1 MKKYIIALTACLS
14 FATLGCAGLDFQV
27 VKENPKAVSE
37 QKTNTLDYNP
47 NHYPLTITNL
57 NTKGEPEEQV
67 FKRPPQR
74 IVAMWQNSIETPL
87 ALGLG
92 DKIVV
97 GVGVPDK
104 KYFRKE
110 YQEAYSKIP
119 MSGFRPLDVE
129 TTLLQEPDIIIG
141 WQSTFSPKVLRP
153 TDFWH
158 KRGVGTFIAD
168 GASTYHKEKRL
179 EYEWDDILTLGKIF
193 DRNERAQEI
202 VEQMRQ
208 EIKFVTDR
216 TKGISK
222 KTRALIVEYM
232 GRSIRVYGERT
243 LAGDITRQLNGE
255 LLAAKETT
263 IGAEQIVEMDP
274 DVIFVIV
281 CERDYGDEGR
291 ILNRLLENP
300 ALAHIRCVQQK
311 RVIPLHL
318 GTVYAAGVR
327 AYEGIQI
334 MARGMYP
341 ELYKNK
347 ESE

>member
-1 MKKYIIALTACLS
+1 MKKCLLALGTCLSLALT
-14 FATLGCAGLDFQV
+14 GCAGLDFQV
-27 VKENPKAVSE
+27 VKENNQALAE
-37 QKTNTLDYNP
+37 QKSKSYTYNP
-47 NHYPLTITNL
+47 EHYPVTITNL
-57 NTKGEPEEQV
+57 NTKGEPEEQII
-67 FKRPPQR
+67 KKPPQR

-92 DKIVV
+92 DRIVV

-129 TTLLQEPDIIIG
+129 TTLMQEPDIIIG

-158 KRGVGTFIAD
+158 KRGVATFIAD
-168 GASTYHKEKRL
+168 GASTYHKEKTL
-179 EYEWDDILTLGKIF
+179 AGEWNDILTLGKIF

-208 EIKFVTDR
+208 EINFVTEK
-216 TKGISK
+216 TKGIKRKS
-222 KTRALIVEYM
+222 RALIIEYM
-232 GRSIRVYGERT
+232 GRSVRVYGERT

-263 IGAEQIVEMDP
+263 IGIEQIVDMDP

-281 CERDYGDEGR
+281 CERDYGSEER
-291 ILNRLLENP
+291 ILGRLLDNP
-300 ALAHIRCVQQK
+300 ALAHIRCVQEK
-311 RVIPLHL
+311 RVHPLHL

-334 MARGMYP
+334 IAKGMYP
-341 ELYKNK
+341 ELYGKG
-347 ESE
+347 E